1 MSLDF
6 RICAAMFY
14 QVRRM
19 AWISAGVGWSGRDG
33 LNLAVIRMR
42 QSLPVMSAVDSRALL
57 VYQGGAGAVAAYAGR
72 SCPAVAYQVMAML
85 WQASWKETVRR
96 RARAVRLR
104 ACPVPRPAWQLLSR
118 SRWSICL
125 RTRSMTCAA
134 VSVVT
139 RPGRS
144 RRRNDRGSAPPGRA
158 ANRRRN
164 TTGKGCG
171 VHGNGLAVAGDGDL
185 GEHLAGRE
193 LGERGQPVPVAGRPR
208 RPVFPGGRSCSAASL
223 RSLVVQVKPG
233 ASWRSSFRRRPR
245 RRPGGPPGRA
255 ARRPAPRL
263 SGWPATAVRRTGALE
278 HQLRDYRQ
286 RDRPL
291 RCPTAIRRVSQ
302 RAGF

>member
-14 QVRRM
+14 QARRM

-42 QSLPVMSAVDSRALL
+42 RSLPVMSAVDSRALL
-57 VYQGGAGAVAAYAGR
+57 VYQGGAGAVAAYVGR

-134 VSVVT
+134 VAAVSVVT

-144 RRRNDRGSAPPGRA
+144 RRRNGRGSAPPGRA
-158 ANRRRN
+158 TSRRRN

-185 GEHLAGRE
+185 GDHLAGRE
-193 LGERGQPVPVAGRPR
+193 LGERGQPVPGRGP
-208 RPVFPGGRSCSAASL
+208 AT
-223 RSLVVQVKPG
+223 
-233 ASWRSSFRRRPR
+233 
-245 RRPGGPPGRA
+245 PPGLSRRTIVQRGVLA
-255 ARRPAPRL
+255 QPCGPGEARRELAQFLPA
-263 SGWPATAVRRTGALE
+263 
-278 HQLRDYRQ
+278 
-286 RDRPL
+286 
-291 RCPTAIRRVSQ
+291 
-302 RAGF
+302 